1 MDININKFLFKDV
14 LTVKGV
20 GKKLKK
26 YLKKKN
32 IEKVKDL
39 LFDLP
44 YGIVDRSKIS
54 SLEELEIGKIANIK
68 VKVIKYNFPRVRN
81 LPSKVICS
89 EGLKKINLTGFS
101 RSINLTAISFFPNE
115 SSQVLAVL
123 VQPDS
128 HLNYLHEEIE
138 KTAVNIGCGSEL
150 KAYRPHITLGRFKEK
165 DRPQYEFGVFQ
176 EPLKGKVKQLDV
188 LESEFNKGKTEYRV
202 LESLEF

>member
-1 MDININKFLFKDV
+1 MARIFLALTLEKNFNDQIIEIKRELKSNLLKDANISWLRNDHHH
-14 LTVKGV
+14 LTVYFV
-20 GKKLKK
+20 G
-26 YLKKKN
+26 
-32 IEKVKDL
+32 EME
-39 LFDLP
+39 P
-44 YGIVDRSKIS
+44 
-54 SLEELEIGKIANIK
+54 EQ
-68 VKVIKYNFPRVRN
+68 
-81 LPSKVICS
+81 ICQMN

-202 LESLEF
+202 LESLKF

>member
-1 MDININKFLFKDV
+1 MNWANCPNFFRIF
-14 LTVKGV
+14 
-20 GKKLKK
+20 
-26 YLKKKN
+26 YL
-32 IEKVKDL
+32 
-39 LFDLP
+39 
-44 YGIVDRSKIS
+44 YKIS
-54 SLEELEIGKIANIK
+54 MFFHLLLNTSGEIND
-68 VKVIKYNFPRVRN
+68 RVPF
-81 LPSKVICS
+81 LPDIFWCLSYLS
-89 EGLKKINLTGFS
+89 ENS